1 MGSNEPIHLPNLTK
15 SIHSPD
21 NPTEPMHPKNPMRP
35 MASRNQEIEAAGL
48 IGILL
53 LAILFI

>member
-1 MGSNEPIHLPNLTK
+1 
-15 SIHSPD
+15 
-21 NPTEPMHPKNPMRP
+21 MHPKNELRP
-35 MASRNQEIEAAGL
+35 MASRSQEIEAAAL